1 MNIFVD
7 TSILFTDPFLNEIF
21 KKEIITACKQNRLNI
36 FISEVVI
43 KELSF
48 NYEKN
53 LDKIIIDIKNINTN
67 SDKLIPNFEKLNIP
81 EKQNLVKQL
90 EDFYIELSDLKNFHI
105 LPVNNDFLPLV
116 LEKAIKRLKPFTE
129 KKTEL
134 KDALIWLTYINH
146 ISKNNLDDNYL
157 LTQNV
162 NDFGL
167 KQADQTFIIHPELQ
181 KECEKITLTNSFKE
195 IHKIHKKYIEV
206 QEEQTKQKFIAWIEN
221 ENINDDYVQKILW
234 DNFIDNVSD
243 NISNYIDKID
253 LDRYFEDSHL
263 ISMGGYAEI
272 DEFYWGSC
280 SDIEIEVLEENAIIS
295 GIIEIS
301 AEIQAHRYNSA
312 RDPGDEKF
320 PYLGSSNAD
329 FKVYFNFLID
339 EDGVHDFEITDVE
352 DV

>member
-67 SDKLIPNFEKLNIP
+67 SDKLIPNFEKLNVP

-90 EDFYIELSDLKNFHI
+90 EDFYIELSHLKNFHI
-105 LPVNNDFLPLV
+105 LPIHNDFLPLV

-146 ISKNNLDDNYL
+146 ISVNNLDNNYL

-167 KQADQTFIIHPELQ
+167 KQADETFIIHPELQ
-181 KECEKITLTNSFKE
+181 KECEKITLINSFKE
-195 IHKIHKKYIEV
+195 IHKIYKNYIKE
-206 QEEQTKQKFIAWIEN
+206 QEEQTKQKFLAWIEN
-221 ENINDDYVQKILW
+221 ENIDDNYVQKILW
-234 DNFIDNVSD
+234 DNYIDKISD

-263 ISMGGYAEI
+263 ISMGGYADI
-272 DEFYWGSC
+272 DEFSWGSC

-295 GIIEIS
+295 GILDVS
-301 AEIQAHRYNSA
+301 AEIQAYGYNST

-320 PYLGSSNAD
+320 PSLGSSDAD

-339 EDGVHDFEITDVE
+339 EDGVHDFEITDIE